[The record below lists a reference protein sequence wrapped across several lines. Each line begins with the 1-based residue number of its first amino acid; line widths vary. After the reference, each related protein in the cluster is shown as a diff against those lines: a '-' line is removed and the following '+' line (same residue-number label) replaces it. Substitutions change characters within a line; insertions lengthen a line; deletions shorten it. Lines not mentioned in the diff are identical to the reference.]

1 MRSILKNI
9 RNIKLLLIALSFIGG
24 MQQSFSQ
31 TANAF
36 ESISIKDGLSHNE
49 IWAFEQDKYGYMWI
63 ATADGLNKYDG
74 YSFTIYKNDP
84 NDSTSIPANL
94 VSYVLEDKN
103 GVLWIS
109 TSNGIAEFDR
119 RTEQFK
125 SYRFANS
132 TRENANFVASLYEDS
147 RGILWVACTDGIK
160 SFDRKTKT
168 FKSYEV
174 LRRDNTIAAQSAPA
188 YTLVESPVGELYV
201 SSIAFGLMKFDYEN
215 DLFAMLKLKD
225 DFQKKLQFSVVFSTL
240 YDSDGNIWYGSRN
253 GLYKVD
259 PKQLTGE
266 EVFNPILGRKFA
278 SASALYET
286 KNREIWIGTFTDGL
300 FRYSLDTGKFDRLP
314 NQSRGLYGFY
324 TDKTG
329 LLWMGSFQGI
339 LKYNFD
345 KAPYELYTLETSGN
359 DSKPVI
365 ISFSLSNYEPDKM
378 WLGSNMGLYLF
389 DRVQKTFVKNSSAL
403 NRINS
408 IGELMIEDVV
418 ETANGKLFLGTT
430 RNGLIE
436 YDLSNGAIKKHLPV
450 QYSRT
455 SIHFGDVNVLLNDS
469 KKRLWI
475 GQVNG
480 LSILNDDNKT
490 FTRLPNF
497 EHRQYSLDLLS
508 FLNKLRD
515 SRSPLSQIIEVG
527 DYADLSKEFVIAEDS
542 YVLISGIGE
551 GNRQWGMV
559 DFGSLEST
567 EGGTL
572 WTMKE
577 LESTFKASGA
587 VKNRHQIG
595 IIKLQKG
602 RYKLNFLTDDS
613 HSVASYNQVAPQ
625 DSLYWGIELYSLSN
639 DEYSEYHPILSE
651 DQNRTYM
658 VGTNVMSL
666 FESSDNKIW
675 AAAFGGLSE
684 IDPETMFIRNY
695 TTGGDSGH
703 SISNV
708 SVHDVCEDSFGNI
721 WIATEDGLN
730 KIDREKNVI
739 QVFREKDGLPSSNL
753 RALVLDDD
761 GNLWVSSIKGISKVE
776 INDSSKAPIFI
787 NYDVRDGLQGYTFIG
802 NAAIKDSNGKLY
814 FSGPDGFNAF
824 KPGTTDKSLPKIVF
838 TNISVSNKSADNL
851 FNDLLETKDL
861 DEIAELNL
869 AYNQND
875 ISFEFSSVH
884 FARPDKN
891 RLQYKMEGID
901 EEWHDGSRR
910 IATYTNLD
918 PGDYEF
924 KVRGSNGDGFW
935 TEEPKTIKVSITPAW
950 WNNTYA
956 YIGYG
961 LIFFGFLFGV
971 RKFEMERRSK
981 MSEYKQSK
989 LRAEAAELKA
999 KAAEAERK
1007 LLEAENERKSKE
1019 LEEARSLQ
1027 LSMLPR
1033 ELPQLPNLD
1042 IAVYMKTATEVGGD
1056 YYDFHVGM
1064 DGVLTVVLGDATGHG
1079 MKAGTMVTTT
1089 KSLFNVLAPN
1099 PNIVDTFHEM
1109 TRCLKLMHLEKLAMC
1124 MSMLKIAGSKLQMS
1138 SAGMP
1143 PIFIYKN
1150 DERVIEEHVIKGMPL
1165 GTMQDF
1171 PYVLKESE
1179 INSGDSILIMSDGFP
1194 ELLNDEKEA
1203 FGYKRVRNLFEEHSA
1218 KSPEDIISFLRKT
1231 GDDWINN
1238 REPDDD
1244 ITFVVIKVK

>member
-1 MRSILKNI
+1 MQ
-9 RNIKLLLIALSFIGG
+9 LSLA
-24 MQQSFSQ
+24 Q

-36 ESISIKDGLSHNE
+36 ETISIKDGLSHNE
-49 IWAFEQDKYGYMWI
+49 IWDFEQDKYGYMWI

-94 VSYVLEDKN
+94 VSNVLEDKN
-103 GVLWIS
+103 GDLWIS
-109 TSNGIAEFDR
+109 TGNGIALFDR
-119 RTEQFK
+119 STEQFK
-125 SYRFANS
+125 SYQFANS
-132 TRENANFVASLYEDS
+132 SRENANFVASLFEDS

-160 SFDRKTKT
+160 SFDRETKT

-188 YTLVESPVGELYV
+188 YTLVESPEGELYV
-201 SSIAFGLMKFDYEN
+201 STIAFGLMRFDYEN
-215 DLFAMLKLKD
+215 NLFAMLKLKD

-240 YDSDGNIWYGSRN
+240 YDSEGKIWYGSRN
-253 GLYKVD
+253 GLFKVD
-259 PKQLTGE
+259 PEQLTGE
-266 EVFNPILGRKFA
+266 EIINPVLGRKFA
-278 SASALYET
+278 STSALYET

-300 FRYSLDTGKFDRLP
+300 FRYSMDTGKFDRLP
-314 NQSRGLYGFY
+314 NQNRGLYGFY

-345 KAPYELYTLETSGN
+345 KAPYELYTLETSDN
-359 DSKPVI
+359 DSKPMI
-365 ISFSLSNYEPDKM
+365 ISFSLSESDPDKL
-378 WLGSNMGLYLF
+378 WLGSNRGLYQF
-389 DRVQKTFVKNSSAL
+389 DRVKKTFTGNSSAVD
-403 NRINS
+403 RINR
-408 IGELMIEDVV
+408 IGELSIEDIT
-418 ETANGKLFLGTT
+418 ETKNGKLYLGTT
-430 RNGLIE
+430 RSGLIE
-436 YDLSNGAIKKHLPV
+436 YDLRSSGIKKHLPV

-455 SIHFGDVNVLLNDS
+455 TIRFGDVNILLNDS
-469 KKRLWI
+469 RERLWL

-480 LSILNDDNKT
+480 VSFLNDDNKT
-490 FTRLPNF
+490 FTGVSNF
-497 EHRQYSLDLLS
+497 EHRQYSLNLLS
-508 FLNKLRD
+508 FLHNLRE
-515 SRSPLSQIIEVG
+515 SRSALSQIIEVG
-527 DYADLSKEFVIAEDS
+527 DYAELSKEFVVADDS

-559 DFGSLEST
+559 DFGSLESADG
-567 EGGTL
+567 ETL

-577 LESTFKASGA
+577 LETTFQASGA
-587 VKNRHQIG
+587 IKNRHQIG
-595 IIKLQKG
+595 IMKLQKG
-602 RYKLNFLTDDS
+602 RYKLSFITDDS
-613 HSVASYNQVAPQ
+613 HSVDSYNQVAPQ
-625 DSLYWGIELYSLSN
+625 DSLYWGIELYSLSEEDYSKYQSILTE
-639 DEYSEYHPILSE
+639 DEKKTFML
-651 DQNRTYM
+651 
-658 VGTNVMSL
+658 GTNVMSL

-675 AAAFGGLSE
+675 AATLGGLSE
-684 IDPETMFIRNY
+684 IDPETMLIKNY
-695 TTGGDSGH
+695 TPKDVNSLSLSNL
-703 SISNV
+703 SIQ
-708 SVHDVCEDSFGNI
+708 DVCEDNFGNI
-721 WIATEDGLN
+721 WVATEDGLN
-730 KIDREKNVI
+730 KINREKNEI
-739 QVFREKDGLPSSNL
+739 FVFRERDGLPSSNL
-753 RALVLDDD
+753 RALLLDDD

-776 INDSSKAPIFI
+776 ISDSSKTPIFI
-787 NYDVRDGLQGYTFIG
+787 NYDVRDGLQGYSFIG
-802 NAAIKDSNGKLY
+802 NAAIKDSDGKLY

-824 KPGTTDKSLPKIVF
+824 KPGNTDKSLPKIVF
-838 TNISVSNKSADNL
+838 TNLSVSNKSADNL
-851 FNDLLETKDL
+851 YKDLLETRDL
-861 DEIAELNL
+861 NELTELNL

-891 RLQYKMEGID
+891 RLQYKMDGVD
-901 EEWHDGSRR
+901 EEWHEGSRR

-918 PGDYEF
+918 PGDYVF

-935 TEEPKTIKVSITPAW
+935 VEEPKTIKVSITPAW

-961 LIFFGFLFGV
+961 LIFFGFLYAF
-971 RKFEMERRSK
+971 RKFEMERRSRV
-981 MSEYKQSK
+981 SEYKQSK

-1099 PNIVDTFHEM
+1099 PNIVETFHEM
-1109 TRCLKLMHLEKLAMC
+1109 TRCLKLMHLEKLSMC
-1124 MSMLKIAGSKLQMS
+1124 MSMLKIASSKVQMS

-1143 PIFIYKN
+1143 PIFIYKK

-1179 INSGDSILIMSDGFP
+1179 INTGDSILIMSDGFP
-1194 ELLNDEKEA
+1194 ELLNDKNKA
-1203 FGYKRVRNLFEEHSA
+1203 LGYKRVRNLFEENSA
-1218 KSPEDIISFLRKT
+1218 KSPEDIISVLRQT
-1231 GDDWINN
+1231 GDEWTNY